1 MKKLFLLLIPIIL
14 ITLCGCNDNTLS
26 QRVYDLE
33 NTQDMILQRV
43 EVIEIDQI
51 DKNIVDTLIIE
62 ETQPSDRPDFCM
74 PMYERCIDNYF
85 NDNCLN
91 LYRDWNDIMCE
102 IETWYSI
109 PIREFKCN
117 VCEWNYWMPINI

>member
-1 MKKLFLLLIPIIL
+1 MKKLFLLFIPITL
-14 ITLCGCNDNTLS
+14 ITLCGCSDDTSFRWQAEQSCRDNYWIP
-26 QRVYDLE
+26 VIYPLE
-33 NTQDMILQRV
+33 QDSY
-43 EVIEIDQI
+43 EEIIWCQFIQKPI
-51 DKNIVDTLIIE
+51 DKIDYCYPI
-62 ETQPSDRPDFCM
+62 
-74 PMYERCIDNYF
+74 YERCIDNYF

-117 VCEWNYWMPINI
+117 VCEWNYWMPIDL